1 MTKEE
6 RKKNA
11 AVPPVVEVADTA
23 TADTEKQ
30 AVKEMREEQKLKFA
44 AKINTL
50 ISDKELQEAL
60 HKVVADAIDEG
71 FALGCA
77 AGIEPEAMNFMTG
90 SVKDFLGKI
99 ANPTDAERAG
109 KYKQLYLNQRMIAIH
124 LQSAL
129 QFACSQVAVY
139 ETGEEPFTSPLSKT
153 LGNSLG
159 ATLSGLGALS
169 TVFQKKESE

>member
-23 TADTEKQ
+23 TADNEKQ
-30 AVKEMREEQKLKFA
+30 VVKEMREEQKLKFA

-77 AGIEPEAMNFMTG
+77 AGIEPEAMNFMTS

-169 TVFQKKESE
+169 TAFQKKEPE